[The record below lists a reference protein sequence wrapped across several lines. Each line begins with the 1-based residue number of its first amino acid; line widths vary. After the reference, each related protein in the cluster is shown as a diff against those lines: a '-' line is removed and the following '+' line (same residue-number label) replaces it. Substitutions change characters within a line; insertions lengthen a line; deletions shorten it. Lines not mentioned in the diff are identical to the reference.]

1 MKDSIKIE
9 KKDYIKLL
17 FARTMIQQKSKI
29 LPNKKI
35 YKRQKYNIRKEE
47 E

>member
-1 MKDSIKIE
+1 MKGVIKIN
-9 KKDYIKLL
+9 KKDHIKSL
-17 FARTMIQQKSKI
+17 FTRTMIQQKSKI
-29 LPNKKI
+29 ISNKKI